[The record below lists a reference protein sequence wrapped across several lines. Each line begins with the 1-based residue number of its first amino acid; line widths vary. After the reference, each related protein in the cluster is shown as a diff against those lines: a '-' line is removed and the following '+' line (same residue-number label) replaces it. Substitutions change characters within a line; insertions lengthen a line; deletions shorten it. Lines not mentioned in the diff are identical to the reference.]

1 MSGPQVTFAEGAGE
15 LLRVAGLDIAFR
27 TRAGLL
33 SAVKKVSFSLR
44 RGESLGVVGE
54 SGSGKSTLSMAI
66 AGLLP
71 TNAQVSG
78 EVMFDGTDLLTR
90 SEHDLSDIR
99 GRRLGVIFQDAG
111 RSLNPVLTIGR
122 QIGEV
127 LQRHMGADRH
137 TARRR
142 AVELLT
148 EVGVNDPELRAKQYP
163 HELSGG
169 LKQRVMIATAIACEP
184 DLLIADEPTTA
195 LDVTIQGQV
204 LRLLQ
209 RLRAERGLALILVT
223 HDFGVVAAMAD
234 RVAVMYAGAI
244 VEYADAVEL
253 FHDPRHPYSEALLN
267 ANPRRVLDAADEGAR
282 LEPIPGSP
290 PNPLDLFSGC
300 SFAPRCPK
308 KHDACSA
315 IPKLAVSRPGHAAA
329 CWLAHT

>member
-1 MSGPQVTFAEGAGE
+1 V
-15 LLRVAGLDIAFR
+15 RVAGLDVAFR

-33 SAVKKVSFSLR
+33 SAVKNVSFSLR
-44 RGESLGVVGE
+44 RGESLCVVGE

-71 TNAQVSG
+71 SNAQVAG
-78 EVMFDGTDLLTR
+78 EVMFDGVNLLNL
-90 SEHDLSDIR
+90 SEDDLSDIR
-99 GRRLGVIFQDAG
+99 GRRLGVVFQDAG

-127 LQRHMGADRH
+127 LQRHMGADGRA
-137 TARRR
+137 ARRR
-142 AVELLT
+142 AVELLV
-148 EVGVNDPELRAKQYP
+148 EVGVNDPELRVKQYP

-209 RLRAERGLALILVT
+209 RLRVERGLSLILVT
-223 HDFGVVAAMAD
+223 HDFGVVASMAD

-267 ANPRRVLDAADEGAR
+267 ANPRRVLDAAGEGAK

-290 PNPLDLFSGC
+290 PNPLDLFPGC

-308 KHDACSA
+308 KHDACSE
-315 IPKLAVSRPGHAAA
+315 IPALVASRPGHDAA
-329 CWLAHT
+329 CWLPNA